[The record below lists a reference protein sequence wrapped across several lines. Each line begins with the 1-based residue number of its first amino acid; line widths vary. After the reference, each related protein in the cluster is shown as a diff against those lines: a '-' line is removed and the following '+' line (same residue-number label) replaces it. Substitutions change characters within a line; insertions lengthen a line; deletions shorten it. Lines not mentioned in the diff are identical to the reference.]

1 MKIFAEQPKYIQSIV
16 GYSPVTGRTYFRDR
30 KQNAFL
36 SSWDGVRMDVV
47 DPSKMP
53 AITGAATFI
62 SAINIPG
69 YEISVIDTEMQITF
83 PGSDYAGK

>member
-1 MKIFAEQPKYIQSIV
+1 
-16 GYSPVTGRTYFRDR
+16 
-30 KQNAFL
+30 
-36 SSWDGVRMDVV
+36 MDVV

-83 PGSDYAGK
+83 PGSDYAGKYFVPIVNHETRTFLFSAI

>member
-1 MKIFAEQPKYIQSIV
+1 
-16 GYSPVTGRTYFRDR
+16 
-30 KQNAFL
+30 
-36 SSWDGVRMDVV
+36 MDVV